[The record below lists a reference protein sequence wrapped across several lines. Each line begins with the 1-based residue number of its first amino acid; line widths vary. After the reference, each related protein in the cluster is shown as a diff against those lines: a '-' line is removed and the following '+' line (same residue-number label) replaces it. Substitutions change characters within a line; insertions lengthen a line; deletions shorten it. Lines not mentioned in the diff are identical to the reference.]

1 MRRGMWLLGSVV
13 AVGVLVL
20 GGWGVVRMDGSS
32 SESEPPGGT
41 PGTGVVST
49 EVERNE
55 GVPWRRL
62 KEEGA
67 TFKDPIEDLRDG

>member
-1 MRRGMWLLGSVV
+1 MRRGMWLL
-13 AVGVLVL
+13 VGVVSAAVVIV
-20 GGWGVVRMDGSS
+20 GYWGIARMGGSS
-32 SESEPPGGT
+32 SESESPGRT
-41 PGTGVVST
+41 PATEVVST

-55 GVPWRRL
+55 SVPWRRL